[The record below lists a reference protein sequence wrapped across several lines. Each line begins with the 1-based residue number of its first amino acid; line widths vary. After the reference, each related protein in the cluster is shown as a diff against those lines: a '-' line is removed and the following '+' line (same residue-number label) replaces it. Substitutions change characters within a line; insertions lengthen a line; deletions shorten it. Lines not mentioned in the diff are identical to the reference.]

1 MALQIYTF
9 VLGPLDTNC
18 YVLRWGREC
27 WIVDVSLWASD
38 MVEFFQREKLTPGRI
53 LLTHGHA
60 DHIAGVGEIRAAFP
74 NVRVCCPAGDEYML
88 NDPVA
93 NVSAAYGLKLTCP
106 PADDLLQPGQV
117 LSADGLDW
125 QVLDTSGHT
134 PGGVTFYC
142 PQEHVALTGD
152 ALFHQSIGRTDIP
165 NASENLLVQ
174 NLRRCLLILPPDT
187 RVLPGH
193 GEETTIGLELANNPY
208 L

>member
-1 MALQIYTF
+1 MPLQIDTF

-18 YVLRWGREC
+18 YVLRWGSEC

-38 MVEFFQREKLTPGRI
+38 MVEYFRREKLSPGRI

-60 DHIAGVGEIRAAFP
+60 DHIAGAGEIRDAFP
-74 NVRVCCPAGDEYML
+74 GVRICCPANDEFML

-106 PADDLLQPGQV
+106 PADELLQPGQV

-125 QVLDTSGHT
+125 HVLDTSGHT
-134 PGGVTFYC
+134 PGGVTYFC
-142 PQEHVALTGD
+142 PQARVAITGD
-152 ALFHQSIGRTDIP
+152 ALFRQSIGRTDIQ
-165 NASENLLVQ
+165 NASENLLLQ
-174 NLRRCLLILPPDT
+174 NLHRHVMTLPDDT

-193 GEETTIGLELANNPY
+193 GEETTVGLERANNPY